1 MKDTSSSWT
10 QKINTNGYRLTGAR
24 RMVID
29 IISNSPRALTPAEIF
44 IEARSRGAKL
54 GLVTVYRTLE
64 KLEEMTLVERVHHE
78 DGCHAYIAHVEGH
91 QHLLLCRVCHR
102 VEYFGGDDLVSLAET
117 ISRRSGYEVQEHW
130 LQLVGICPD
139 CRALVNKEALS

>member
-64 KLEEMTLVERVHHE
+64 KLEETTRMAVMRISHMWKVTSTSFSAGFATAWNTSAGMIWFPWQKPSAAAVVMKCRNI
-78 DGCHAYIAHVEGH
+78 GCNWWASARIA
-91 QHLLLCRVCHR
+91 
-102 VEYFGGDDLVSLAET
+102 A
-117 ISRRSGYEVQEHW
+117 HW
-130 LQLVGICPD
+130 
-139 CRALVNKEALS
+139 